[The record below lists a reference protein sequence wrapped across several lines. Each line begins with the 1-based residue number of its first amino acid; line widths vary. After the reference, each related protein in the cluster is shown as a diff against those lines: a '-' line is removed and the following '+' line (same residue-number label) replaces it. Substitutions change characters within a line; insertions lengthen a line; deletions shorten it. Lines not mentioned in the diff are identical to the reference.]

1 MHDHGYFSNLIWQIA
16 DLLRGP
22 YRPPQY
28 ERVMLPMTV
37 LRRFDC
43 VLAPTKAKVLREYDR
58 RKGGK
63 MKGKALD
70 TVLNNIAGQ
79 RFHNRSPLDFDK
91 LQGDP
96 DNIAQH
102 LTSYINGFSAEVR
115 RIFVD
120 YFDFGTEV
128 VKMQEANILY
138 LVVSKFR
145 DVDLH
150 PDRVPNEQMG
160 LIFENLIRRFNEL
173 ANETAGDHFTPR
185 EVIRLMVS
193 LLFIH
198 DDGPATPGVV
208 RTLLDPACGTGG
220 MLAEAQNYLRDH
232 HAEAQLYAYGQDY
245 NNRAYAIAA
254 SDMLLKQ
261 VDHNGGGDNV
271 RFGDSLTE
279 DRFDGETFDYFITN
293 PPFGVDWR
301 KQQGEIKREHQS
313 KGYAGRFGAGLPRVN
328 DGALLFLLHMIHK
341 FEPVRPEEHKH
352 GSRLAIVFSGSP
364 LFTGGAGS
372 GESNIRRW
380 IIENDWLEA
389 IVALPEQMFYNTGIG
404 TYIWIVANNKERRR
418 KGKIQLLDA
427 RDLWTPGGSA
437 DSKRSLGD
445 KRRHL
450 SEKQIAQIVRLY
462 GRFRN
467 GERSKIFKNED
478 FGFTRV
484 TVERPLRLRY
494 QMTADR
500 KRAFLLDHPDL
511 EDDVRAIQRALG
523 SKPATDW
530 NAVWERIA
538 DLLHKREAAWTKVQ
552 RAAFRAT
559 CTERDPEAEPVVAQP
574 PALEPD
580 PQLRDFENVPLL
592 DDVDAYFEREVRP
605 YVPDAWM
612 DRSKDKVGYEI
623 NFNRHFD
630 EQEAPRTLEAI
641 DADLRLCEKDIS
653 ELLRTV
659 VAGACEEG
667 AEPSATSPGPS
678 TRLKYIAKLK
688 YGDTL
693 PKSRV
698 PDEGGFHAF
707 GSNGSFSE
715 SPIANTE
722 SPAIVVGRKGSY
734 GKVSWSPGKCFAT
747 DTTFF
752 VDSSAS
758 RHNLRWLYWALQT
771 LRLDEGTDEAAVP
784 GLNRD
789 IAYDRRL
796 SVPPQEAQRR
806 IADYLDGETTRLD
819 TLMAKLQEMAQLLE
833 ERRTTMISAVVTGD
847 VAVGDGTEGAK

>member
-1 MHDHGYFSNLIWQIA
+1 MTRLRPDLGKQYTSPMRDHGYFSNLIWEIA
-16 DLLRGP
+16 NLLRGP

-43 VLAPTKAKVLREYDR
+43 VLAPTKAKVLAEFKR

-198 DDGPATPGVV
+198 DDHLLATPGVV

-232 HAEAQLYAYGQDY
+232 NAEAQLYAYGQDY

-279 DRFDGETFDYFITN
+279 DQFDGETFDYFITN

-328 DGALLFLLHMIHK
+328 DGALLFLLHMIGK
-341 FEPVRPEEHKH
+341 FEPVRPEEHKR

-427 RDLWTPGGSA
+427 RDLWAPGGSA

-450 SEKQIAQIVRLY
+450 ADKQIEQIVRLY

-500 KRAFLLDHPDL
+500 KRTFLLDHPDL
-511 EDDVRAIQRALG
+511 EDDVRAIQRTLG
-523 SKPATDW
+523 SNQPRTGTPFGSALPICCTSERPRRRRRRERPSARRSPTAT
-530 NAVWERIA
+530 RRPSP
-538 DLLHKREAAWTKVQ
+538 LLHKR
-552 RAAFRAT
+552 
-559 CTERDPEAEPVVAQP
+559 
-574 PALEPD
+574 
-580 PQLRDFENVPLL
+580 PLWN
-592 DDVDAYFEREVRP
+592 P
-605 YVPDAWM
+605 T
-612 DRSKDKVGYEI
+612 RS
-623 NFNRHFD
+623 
-630 EQEAPRTLEAI
+630 
-641 DADLRLCEKDIS
+641 C
-653 ELLRTV
+653 
-659 VAGACEEG
+659 
-667 AEPSATSPGPS
+667 ATSRTCRCSTTSTPTSSAKCAPMCQTHGWIAARTRWGTRSTSTGTSSS
-678 TRLKYIAKLK
+678 TRGSGRLK
-688 YGDTL
+688 
-693 PKSRV
+693 KS
-698 PDEGGFHAF
+698 
-707 GSNGSFSE
+707 
-715 SPIANTE
+715 
-722 SPAIVVGRKGSY
+722 
-734 GKVSWSPGKCFAT
+734 
-747 DTTFF
+747 
-752 VDSSAS
+752 
-758 RHNLRWLYWALQT
+758 
-771 LRLDEGTDEAAVP
+771 
-784 GLNRD
+784 
-789 IAYDRRL
+789 
-796 SVPPQEAQRR
+796 
-806 IADYLDGETTRLD
+806 
-819 TLMAKLQEMAQLLE
+819 M
-833 ERRTTMISAVVTGD
+833 RT
-847 VAVGDGTEGAK
+847 